1 MWLIRYLKTV
11 RECLYKEDEM
21 TNEEANK
28 KIDEYI
34 ERLNILER
42 EYQSEEDLRAKLNE
56 LCYEIIQWC
65 EDNE

>member
-1 MWLIRYLKTV
+1 
-11 RECLYKEDEM
+11 M